1 MSRVSPLFVKISLAI
16 TVVIVLCLATVV
28 FLSKKGNVKESRHN
42 RPDDT
47 RKGEPVE
54 LRAETLREA
63 KVLRKGNCS
72 SIDDILKLKR
82 YEMGRYGAIGSAVL
96 RVKDMDGNP
105 VPDAE
110 VHLYFTQSKE
120 NDPSGTVKG
129 KTDVQGMFAAT
140 RKTNFACGW
149 KVSKE
154 GYHSS
159 KGRIVFSSHF
169 SEYSAKTGEWTKEP
183 LEATVILKPKSS
195 AKLLRGK
202 RIFHDL
208 KIPTNTWVGFDFIKC
223 DSVAPYGQGQTAH
236 IEFRSES
243 CGHTTI
249 GDYGI
254 TNTLTIRTLDGGVA
268 VFEEEPESFSPFMPV
283 APAEFNDTSLLFT
296 YARTRNAIL
305 KNETLDKNKYIV
317 FKTMVHEMSDSG
329 DGFHFGILRQLV
341 FGPGYLQFEYFFNTE
356 PGDRRIDGD
365 VKHGWDLGR

>member
-1 MSRVSPLFVKISLAI
+1 
-16 TVVIVLCLATVV
+16 
-28 FLSKKGNVKESRHN
+28 
-42 RPDDT
+42 
-47 RKGEPVE
+47 
-54 LRAETLREA
+54 
-63 KVLRKGNCS
+63 
-72 SIDDILKLKR
+72 
-82 YEMGRYGAIGSAVL
+82 
-96 RVKDMDGNP
+96 
-105 VPDAE
+105 
-110 VHLYFTQSKE
+110 
-120 NDPSGTVKG
+120 
-129 KTDVQGMFAAT
+129 MFAAT

-159 KGRIVFSSHF
+159 KGRIMFSPHF
-169 SEYSAKTGEWTKEP
+169 SEYSATTGEWTEGP
-183 LEATVILKPKSS
+183 LEATVILKPKSN

-208 KIPTNTWVGFDFIKC
+208 KFPTNTWVGFDFVKC

-243 CGHTTI
+243 CGHTAI

-268 VFEEEPESFSPFMPV
+268 VFEEEPESFSPFMSV
-283 APAEFNDTSLLFT
+283 APAEFNEASLCFT

-317 FKTMVHEMSDSG
+317 FKTMVHEMSG
-329 DGFHFGILRQLV
+329 DGDGSHFGILRQLA
-341 FGPGYLQFEYFFNTE
+341 FWPGHLQFEYFFNTE

>member
-1 MSRVSPLFVKISLAI
+1 MTMISKSFVKIFLTI
-16 TVVIVLCLATVV
+16 TVVIVLCLATAV
-28 FLSKKGNVKESRHN
+28 FLSNKENVMESRHSSL
-42 RPDDT
+42 DAT
-47 RKGEPVE
+47 QSVETVE

-63 KVLRKGNCS
+63 KTLRKGNHS
-72 SIDDILKLKR
+72 SIDDILKPKR
-82 YEMGRYGAIGSAVL
+82 YEMERYGAIGSAVL

-105 VPDAE
+105 IPDAE
-110 VHLYFTQSKE
+110 VHLYFTQPTE
-120 NDPSGTVKG
+120 NDPSGAVMG
-129 KTDVQGMFAAT
+129 NTDVQGMFAAT
-140 RKTNFACGW
+140 KKTNFACGW
-149 KVSKE
+149 KVSKA

-159 KGRIVFSSHF
+159 QGRIMFSPHF
-169 SEYSAKTGEWTKEP
+169 TEYSATTGEWTEEP

-208 KIPTNTWVGFDFIKC
+208 KFPTNTWVGFDFLKC
-223 DSVAPYGQGQTAH
+223 DSVDPYGQGQTAH

-243 CGHTTI
+243 CGHTAI

-283 APAEFNDTSLLFT
+283 APTEFTETSLRFT
-296 YARTRNAIL
+296 YARTRNSIL

-317 FKTMVHEMSDSG
+317 FKTMVHGMSEVD
-329 DGFHFGILRQLV
+329 DGFHYGILRQLV
-341 FGPGYLQFEYFFNTE
+341 FWPGYLQFEYFFNTE
-356 PGDRRIDGD
+356 PDDRRIDGD

>member
-1 MSRVSPLFVKISLAI
+1 MTMISKAFVRFFLA
-16 TVVIVLCLATVV
+16 TAVVIVLCLATVMF
-28 FLSKKGNVKESRHN
+28 FLKKGCSNESSQNSQDFPSEVKS
-42 RPDDT
+42 
-47 RKGEPVE
+47 VE
-54 LRAETLREA
+54 LRPKTPRQA
-63 KVLRKGNCS
+63 KTLRKGNRS

-82 YEMGRYGAIGSAVL
+82 YEMERYGAIGSAVL
-96 RVKDMDGNP
+96 RVKDMGGNP

-110 VHLYFTQSKE
+110 VHLYFTQPKE

-129 KTDVQGMFAAT
+129 KTDSQGMFAAT

-159 KGRIVFSSHF
+159 KGRILFSPHF
-169 SEYSAKTGEWTKEP
+169 SEYSATTGEWTEEP
-183 LEATVILKPKSS
+183 LEATVILKPKSN
-195 AKLLRGK
+195 AKILRGK

-208 KIPTNTWVGFDFIKC
+208 KFPTNTWVGFDFLKC
-223 DSVAPYGQGQTAH
+223 DCVAPYGQGQTAH
-236 IEFRSES
+236 IEFRSDS
-243 CGHTTI
+243 CGHTAI

-268 VFEEEPESFSPFMPV
+268 IFEEESESFSPFMPM
-283 APAEFNDTSLLFT
+283 APAEFNEASLFFT

-317 FKTMVHEMSDSG
+317 FKTMVHEMSG
-329 DGFHFGILRQLV
+329 DVFHFGILRQLA
-341 FGPGYLQFEYFFNTE
+341 FWPGYLQFEYFFNTE

>member
-1 MSRVSPLFVKISLAI
+1 MTKISKSFVKIYLAI
-16 TVVIVLCLATVV
+16 TVVILLCLATVV

-42 RPDDT
+42 SKDTT
-47 RKGEPVE
+47 RKRETVE

-63 KVLRKGNCS
+63 KTFREGNRS

-82 YEMGRYGAIGSAVL
+82 YEMERYGAIGSAVL
-96 RVKDMDGNP
+96 RVKDMGGNP

-110 VHLYFTQSKE
+110 VHLYFTQPKE

-129 KTDVQGMFAAT
+129 TTDAQGMFTAT

-159 KGRIVFSSHF
+159 KGRIMFSPHF
-169 SEYSAKTGEWTKEP
+169 SEYSATTGEWTEKP
-183 LEATVILKPKSS
+183 LEATVILKPKSN

-208 KIPTNTWVGFDFIKC
+208 KFPTNTWVGFDFLKC

-236 IEFRSES
+236 IEFRVES
-243 CGHTTI
+243 CGQTAI

-254 TNTLTIRTLDGGVA
+254 TNTLTIRTLDGGAA

-283 APAEFNDTSLLFT
+283 APAEFNEASLFFT

-305 KNETLDKNKYIV
+305 KNETLDKNMYIV
-317 FKTMVHEMSDSG
+317 FKTMVHEMSGDG
-329 DGFHFGILRQLV
+329 DGFHFGILRQLA
-341 FGPGYLQFEYFFNTE
+341 FGPGYLQFEFFFNTE
-356 PGDRRIDGD
+356 PDDRRIDGD
-365 VKHGWDLGR
+365 VKHGFDLGR